1 MNIEGNVDFEACY
14 DAWGKQTVTTNTL
27 NFHRG
32 YTGHEML
39 PEFGLIN
46 MNGRLYD
53 PALGR
58 FLSPDNYVQM
68 PDFSQSF
75 NRYSY
80 CLNNPLKYTDP
91 SGEFPWLAVGIAIVG
106 GYLGGVATNQGEL
119 NPVHWDYSN
128 PITYGGILIGGIA
141 GGITGSAIAGSAA
154 WGFSFSAENAYLSG
168 GVTLGATATSGWQWG
183 YHWTTAGGGAFD
195 SGIAKAEKKAGE
207 VFDAFVD
214 GYRRYMEDIH
224 TGLDVVGLIP
234 GGDFADLA
242 NAGLYLLEGDYS
254 NAGISAAAMV
264 PFFGAIATS
273 GKNAKNAAEI
283 LSKYGS
289 KYTNSSLKHGQEIH
303 KMYKVNDL
311 GNDMIKEYRGIKG
324 CRPDFVDFQNYIIY
338 ELKPYNPQGVR
349 NGIKQLERYKR
360 LFELKTGATWD
371 TFIDFY

>member
-1 MNIEGNVDFEACY
+1 MG
-14 DAWGKQTVTTNTL
+14 
-27 NFHRG
+27 
-32 YTGHEML
+32 L
-39 PEFGLIN
+39 PPRPF
-46 MNGRLYD
+46 
-53 PALGR
+53 
-58 FLSPDNYVQM
+58 
-68 PDFSQSF
+68 
-75 NRYSY
+75 
-80 CLNNPLKYTDP
+80 T
-91 SGEFPWLAVGIAIVG
+91 
-106 GYLGGVATNQGEL
+106 
-119 NPVHWDYSN
+119 
-128 PITYGGILIGGIA
+128 
-141 GGITGSAIAGSAA
+141 
-154 WGFSFSAENAYLSG
+154 
-168 GVTLGATATSGWQWG
+168 
-183 YHWTTAGGGAFD
+183 
-195 SGIAKAEKKAGE
+195 
-207 VFDAFVD
+207 
-214 GYRRYMEDIH
+214 
-224 TGLDVVGLIP
+224 
-234 GGDFADLA
+234 

-289 KYTNSSLKHGQEIH
+289 KYTNSSLKQGQEIH